1 MYSSSIFLFNFSAL
15 KSNVNAETI
24 VLCLYNKV
32 INAYFELLRKRWM
45 EIPNLYMKNYS
56 LPTWIMVK
64 EIRTRPFLFLYIF
77 LL

>member
-24 VLCLYNKV
+24 VLCLYNKA

-45 EIPNLYMKNYS
+45 EFPNFYMKNYS